1 MLSHKK
7 QEVYKDMK
15 EMTKGS
21 PFRIIVSF
29 TIPLIF
35 GNLLQ
40 QLYNIVDSKIVS
52 AYVSSDAFAA
62 VSLTAVISNMLIG
75 FINGC
80 TQGFAIPVALHFG
93 AQSPVQMRKNIAGS
107 LKLVLLD
114 VVMLMSFGL
123 LFIEP
128 ILHLIN
134 TPDNIFADALS
145 YVRIILL
152 GIPFIS
158 LYNECANVLRAVGDS
173 RTPLYF
179 LLVSVILNTCF
190 DLLFVKVLHFGIQGA
205 AAATILSQFL
215 CAFACLVYIRL
226 KYKEIIPQKEEW
238 KPDRRT
244 YSRLISSGLSMGLMG
259 CIVNI
264 GTIIL
269 HSGLNSLGTP
279 TITAHSAARRFIDM
293 LMILIYTYGFTMTTY
308 SSQNLGAGEH
318 KRIRDGVRTSVLI
331 VTVISTLLIFV
342 CYLVARPIVQWI
354 ASTEDPAIV
363 QMSVNYCRF
372 NVLFFYALGPLF
384 IFRCSLQGLGH
395 RVIPLTASVLEL
407 CIKICAVLF
416 LVPRYDYWGVIVA
429 EPLSWV
435 VMTTLL
441 LLGYVH
447 TIRQLGPNHPIIGEN
462 VTP

>member
-1 MLSHKK
+1 
-7 QEVYKDMK
+7 
-15 EMTKGS
+15 MTKGS

-40 QLYNIVDSKIVS
+40 QLYTIVDSKIIS
-52 AYVSSDAFAA
+52 AYVGPNAFAA
-62 VSLTAVISNMLIG
+62 VSLTAVVSNMLIG

-93 AQSPVQMRKNIAGS
+93 AQSPVQMRNNIAGS
-107 LKLVLLD
+107 IKLVLLD
-114 VVMLMSFGL
+114 VAVL
-123 LFIEP
+123 LSLGMFFIEP

-179 LLVSVILNTCF
+179 LLLSVILNTCF
-190 DLLFVKVLHFGIQGA
+190 DLLFVKLLHLGVQGA

-215 CAFACLVYIRL
+215 CAAACIIYIFV
-226 KYKEIIPQKEEW
+226 KYKELIPHQEEW
-238 KPDRRT
+238 HPDHRT
-244 YSRLISSGLSMGLMG
+244 YSRLITSGLSMGLMG

-269 HSGLNSLGTP
+269 QSGINGLDTP

-308 SSQNLGAGEH
+308 SSQNLGAGEY
-318 KRIRDGVRTSVLI
+318 KRIRAGIRTSILI
-331 VTVISTLLIFV
+331 VTTISTLLIGV
-342 CYLVARPIVQWI
+342 CYLIARPIVQWI
-354 ASTEDPAIV
+354 ASTEDPSII
-363 QMSVNYCRF
+363 QMSVDYCRF

-395 RVIPLTASVLEL
+395 RFIPLTASVLEL
-407 CIKICAVLF
+407 CIKICAVVF
-416 LVPRYDYWGVIVA
+416 LVPRFAYWGVIVA
-429 EPLSWV
+429 EPVSWCI
-435 VMTTLL
+435 MTTLL
-441 LLGYVH
+441 FLGYIH
-447 TIRQLGPNHPIIGEN
+447 TIRTLHNNEPKNAEQ
-462 VTP
+462 

>member
-1 MLSHKK
+1 
-7 QEVYKDMK
+7 MK
-15 EMTKGS
+15 EITKGI
-21 PFRIIVSF
+21 PLRIIISF

-52 AYVSSDAFAA
+52 KYVGSDAFAA
-62 VSLTAVISNMLIG
+62 VTLTAVVSNMLIG

-80 TQGFAIPVALHFG
+80 TQGFAIPVALYFG
-93 AQSPVQMRKNIAGS
+93 AQSPAEMRRNIAGS

-114 VVMLMSFGL
+114 IALLLSLGL

-128 ILHLIN
+128 VLHLIN
-134 TPDNIFADALS
+134 TPDNIFSDALS

-158 LYNECANVLRAVGDS
+158 LYNEFANILRAVGDS

-179 LLVSVILNTCF
+179 LLLSVILNTGF
-190 DLLFVKVLHFGIQGA
+190 DLLFVKVLQLGIQGA
-205 AAATILSQFL
+205 AGATILSQFL
-215 CAFACLVYIRL
+215 CVAACLIYILLR
-226 KYKEIIPQKEEW
+226 YKELIPHKDEW
-238 KPDRRT
+238 KTDRRT
-244 YSRLISSGLSMGLMG
+244 GSRLLTSGLSMGLMG

-269 HSGLNSLGTP
+269 QSGINDLGTP

-308 SSQNLGAGEH
+308 SSQNLGAGEY
-318 KRIRDGVRTSVLI
+318 KRIHNGVRTSVLI
-331 VTVISTLLIFV
+331 VTTISTLLIGV
-342 CYLVARPIVQWI
+342 CYLAARPVVQWI
-354 ASTEDPAIV
+354 ASTEDPSIV

-395 RVIPLTASVLEL
+395 RFIPLTASVLEL
-407 CIKICAVLF
+407 CIKICAVVF
-416 LVPRYDYWGVIVA
+416 LVPRFDYWGVIVA
-429 EPLSWV
+429 EPVSWCI
-435 VMTTLL
+435 MTTLL
-441 LLGYVH
+441 FLGYAH
-447 TIRQLGPNHPIIGEN
+447 TIRHLSPGKP
-462 VTP
+462 